1 MFRDY
6 YATDS
11 SGHKNAARESS
22 HKENN
27 HESMKKHPQKQIITK
42 LRTMP
47 NLDGTTGAYELVLLM
62 KRANQN

>member
-1 MFRDY
+1 MRLEKV
-6 YATDS
+6 AT
-11 SGHKNAARESS
+11 K
-22 HKENN
+22 KTNN